1 MTRAIAVLGTASDVG
16 KSLIATALGRLLREA
31 GADVAPFKAQNM
43 SLQAGVTA
51 EGGEMSRAQILQA
64 HACRVVPHVDMNPVL
79 LKPVSQRD
87 AEVIVLGHARGRSA
101 AADYFTP
108 ENPLREVADQ
118 ALGRLAARHQ
128 VLVLEGAGSPV
139 ELNLMD
145 RDFVNLRPARR
156 VGAALVLVAD
166 IDRGGV
172 FAQVK
177 GTLELLPAAD
187 RARVLGVI
195 VNRFRGD
202 PKLFDEGIVLLERLA
217 GCPVLA
223 LVPWLAH
230 GLDEEDRPLSLPIDA
245 PPVAGKLNVAVV
257 LHPHVA
263 NTDDVTP
270 LLAEPD
276 VAVTWVTGPD
286 GIFGRDLV
294 ILPGSKASAAD
305 LQHHTASGMT
315 AALQAA
321 ARADTW
327 LLGLC
332 GGYQMLGVR
341 LRDPLGTDGPAGD
354 WPGLGLLPV
363 ETIFSADKHLS
374 ATAFASAWPTAGHS
388 LAGYEIHRG
397 RTSGARGLAGSLTA
411 GTALVAGAGAEVGL
425 AGDKVIGC
433 YLHGLLGADQWRRD
447 FLNLVRRSRGL
458 PERPASRADPLDLRI
473 DRWSRHVA
481 TAFRGDAWRRIRQ
494 ACGLKES

>member
-16 KSLIATALGRLLREA
+16 KSLIATALGRLLRDA

-64 HACRVVPHVDMNPVL
+64 QACRVAPHVDMNPVL
-79 LKPVSQRD
+79 LKPVSARD
-87 AEVIVLGHARGRSA
+87 AEVIVLGHARGTSA
-101 AADYFTP
+101 ASDYFRP
-108 ENPLREVADQ
+108 ENPLRQIADQ
-118 ALGRLAARHQ
+118 ALERLAARHG

-156 VGAALVLVAD
+156 VNAALVLVAD

-177 GTLELLPAAD
+177 GTLDLLPERD
-187 RARVLGVI
+187 RAHVLGVI

-202 PKLFDEGIVLLERLA
+202 PALFDDGIVLLERLA

-223 LVPWLAH
+223 VVPWLAH

-245 PPVAGKLNVAVV
+245 APVAGKLNVAVV

-263 NTDDVTP
+263 NTDDIMP
-270 LLAEPD
+270 LLAERD
-276 VAVTWVTGPD
+276 VAATWVTGAA
-286 GIFGRDLV
+286 GIAGRDLV
-294 ILPGSKASAAD
+294 ILPGSKATVAD
-305 LQHHTASGMT
+305 LQHHTASGLT
-315 AALQAA
+315 AALAQAA
-321 ARADTW
+321 GAGVW
-327 LLGLC
+327 MLGLC
-332 GGYQMLGVR
+332 GGYQMLGR
-341 LRDPLGTDGPAGD
+341 LLRDPLGTDGPAGE

-363 ETIFSADKHLS
+363 ETIFTAEKHLD
-374 ATAFASAWPTAGHS
+374 ATTFRSAWPEAGLP

-397 RTSGARGLAGSLTA
+397 RTTLAGGA
-411 GTALVAGAGAEVGL
+411 VARPAAEARALVEGEEAEVGL
-425 AGDKVIGC
+425 AAGRAVGC
-433 YLHGLLGADQWRRD
+433 YLHGLLHSDAWRRD
-447 FLNLVRRSRGL
+447 FLNVVRRARGL
-458 PERPASRADPLDLRI
+458 PERPASSSAPLELRI

-481 TAFRGDAWRRIRQ
+481 AAFRADAWPRIQR
-494 ACGLKES
+494 ACGLVD

>member
-16 KSLIATALGRLLREA
+16 KSLIATALGRLLRDA

-64 HACRVVPHVDMNPVL
+64 QACRVVPHVDMNPVL

-87 AEVIVLGHARGRSA
+87 AEVIVLGHARGKSA

-108 ENPLREVADQ
+108 GNPLRDVVDQ

-156 VGAALVLVAD
+156 VDAALVLVAD

-177 GTLELLPAAD
+177 GTLDLLPAAD

-202 PKLFDEGIVLLERLA
+202 PALFADGITLLERLA

-223 LVPWLAH
+223 VVPWLAH

-245 PPVAGKLNVAVV
+245 APQDGKLNVAVV

-263 NTDDVTP
+263 NTDDMAP

-276 VAVTWVTGPD
+276 VAATWVTGAA
-286 GIFGRDLV
+286 GIAGRDLV
-294 ILPGSKASAAD
+294 ILPGSKATVAD
-305 LQHHTASGMT
+305 LHHHTASGLT
-315 AALQAA
+315 GALAQAA
-321 ARADTW
+321 GAGVW
-327 LLGLC
+327 MLGLC
-332 GGYQMLGVR
+332 GGYQMLGEL

-363 ETIFSADKHLS
+363 ETVFTADKHLD
-374 ATAFASAWPTAGHS
+374 ATSFQSTWPTAGCA

-397 RTSGARGLAGSLTA
+397 RTTASNSADRGGSPAR
-411 GTALVAGAGAEVGL
+411 ALVAGAGAEVGL
-425 AGDKVIGC
+425 AAGTSAGC
-433 YLHGLLGADQWRRD
+433 YLHGLLHSDSWRRD
-447 FLNLVRRSRGL
+447 FLNVVRRSRGL
-458 PERPASRADPLDLRI
+458 PERPASHPAPLELRI
-473 DRWSRHVA
+473 DRWSQHVRD
-481 TAFRGDAWRRIRQ
+481 AFRNDAWRRIQR
-494 ACGLKES
+494 ACGVSVD

>member
-16 KSLIATALGRLLREA
+16 KSLIATALGRLLRDA
-31 GADVAPFKAQNM
+31 GANVAPFKAQNM
-43 SLQAGVTA
+43 SLQAGVTP

-64 HACRVVPHVDMNPVL
+64 HACRVPPHVDMNPVL
-79 LKPVSQRD
+79 LKPITARQ
-87 AEVIVLGHARGRSA
+87 AEVIVLGRARGASA
-101 AADYFTP
+101 AADYFRP
-108 ENPLREVADQ
+108 ENPLRDVADQ
-118 ALGRLAARHQ
+118 ALDRLAARHD

-156 VGAALVLVAD
+156 VNAALVLVAD

-177 GTLELLPAAD
+177 GTLDLLPEGD

-202 PKLFDEGIVLLERLA
+202 PALFDEGITWLERLG

-223 LVPWLAH
+223 VVPWLGH

-245 PPVAGKLNVAVV
+245 APVPGKLNVAVV

-263 NTDDVTP
+263 NTEDLAP

-276 VAVTWVTGPD
+276 VAATWVTGPA
-286 GIFGRDLV
+286 GIAGRDLL
-294 ILPGSKASAAD
+294 ILPGSKATVSD
-305 LQHHTASGMT
+305 LQHHTASGV
-315 AALQAA
+315 AGALVDAS
-321 ARADTW
+321 RAGAWT
-327 LLGLC
+327 LGLC
-332 GGYQMLGVR
+332 GGYQMLGR
-341 LRDPLGTDGPAGD
+341 WLRDPLGTDGPAGD

-363 ETIFSADKHLS
+363 ETLFVGEKQLDT
-374 ATAFASAWPTAGHS
+374 ATFRSAWPVAGHALS
-388 LAGYEIHRG
+388 GYEIPRG
-397 RTSGARGLAGSLTA
+397 RTSAAEGAEQPAV
-411 GTALVAGAGAEVGL
+411 ALIDGAGAELG
-425 AGDKVIGC
+425 ATAARAAGC
-433 YLHGLLGADQWRRD
+433 YLHGLLYADAWRRD
-447 FLNLVRRSRGL
+447 FLNVVRRERGL
-458 PERPASRADPLDLRI
+458 PECPVARLDPLDLRI

-481 TAFRGDAWRRIRQ
+481 SALRGDAWSRILQ
-494 ACGLKES
+494 ACGLG

>member
-1 MTRAIAVLGTASDVG
+1 MLGTASDVG
-16 KSLIATALGRLLREA
+16 KSLIATALGRLLRDA

-51 EGGEMSRAQILQA
+51 EGGELSRAQILQA
-64 HACRVVPHVDMNPVL
+64 HACRLPPHVDMNPVL
-79 LKPVSQRD
+79 LKPVSARD
-87 AEVIVLGHARGRSA
+87 AEVIVLGHARGTSA
-101 AADYFTP
+101 AAAYFRP

-118 ALGRLAARHQ
+118 ALDRLAAQHA

-156 VGAALVLVAD
+156 VNAALVLVAD

-177 GTLELLPAAD
+177 GTMDLLPEAD

-202 PKLFDEGIVLLERLA
+202 PALFDDGIALLEGLA

-223 LVPWLAH
+223 VVPWLAH

-245 PPVAGKLNVAVV
+245 APVAGKLNVAVV

-263 NTDDVTP
+263 NTDDMTP

-276 VAVTWVTGPD
+276 VALTWVTGAA
-286 GIFGRDLV
+286 GIAGRDLV
-294 ILPGSKASAAD
+294 ILPGSKATVAD
-305 LQHHTASGMT
+305 LQHHTASGL
-315 AALQAA
+315 AGAVGQAA
-321 ARADTW
+321 REGTW
-327 LLGLC
+327 MLGLC
-332 GGYQMLGVR
+332 GGYQMLGTR
-341 LRDPLGTDGPAGD
+341 LRDPLGTDGPAGE
-354 WPGLGLLPV
+354 WPGLDLLPV
-363 ETIFSADKHLS
+363 ETVFTADKHLV
-374 ATAFASAWPTAGHS
+374 ATTFGSAWPTAGHA

-397 RTSGARGLAGSLTA
+397 RTSASGEPEHRSAR
-411 GTALVAGAGAEVGL
+411 GTALVAGAGAEVGVA
-425 AGDKVIGC
+425 AGTAVGC
-433 YLHGLLGADQWRRD
+433 YLHGLLGADHWRRD
-447 FLNLVRRSRGL
+447 FLNVLRRRRGL
-458 PERPASRADPLDLRI
+458 PERPAVQVERVDLRI
-473 DRWSRHVA
+473 DRWSGHVA
-481 TAFRGDAWRRIRQ
+481 AAWRGDAWPRIRR
-494 ACGLKES
+494 ACGLD